1 MAITELPD
9 KLKPI
14 RGVTSYYVIGYASRH
29 ALNDGLSVGGELLVT
44 RVESG
49 ITKNYQF
56 RFVTSS
62 GGTAYFAGPYKE
74 FCGHYVDSGQ
84 SIPVNSLFG
93 HTPFSR

>member
-1 MAITELPD
+1 MATTELPD

-14 RGVTSYYVIGYASRH
+14 PGVASYYVIGYGSRQ
-29 ALNDGLSVGGELLVT
+29 ALNDGLTVGGELLVT
-44 RVESG
+44 RVDSG

-56 RFVTSS
+56 GFATSS
-62 GGTAYFAGPYKE
+62 GGIAYFAGPYKG